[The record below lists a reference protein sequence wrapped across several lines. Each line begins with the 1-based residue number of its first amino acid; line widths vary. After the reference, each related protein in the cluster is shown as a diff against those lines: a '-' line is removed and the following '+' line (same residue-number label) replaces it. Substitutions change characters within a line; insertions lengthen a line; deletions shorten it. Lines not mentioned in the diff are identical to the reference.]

1 MTTANGEHAEDARAA
16 NKQRR
21 VEVRDLHAAL
31 SRAQADLEAAREV
44 VERALAV
51 RDEAILAARGAG
63 VPVSHIQGVTGL
75 SRPAVYKI
83 TDKAA
88 AAGSAGDA

>member
-1 MTTANGEHAEDARAA
+1 MSTSGAPAEDVRTA

-21 VEVRDLHAAL
+21 AEIRDLHAAL

-44 VERALAV
+44 VERALAA
-51 RDEAILAARGAG
+51 RDEAILAAREAG

-88 AAGSAGDA
+88 TAGSAGDA